1 MTRYKKQENLVYL
14 VNREILLLMR
24 MALLLNRGKN
34 RKRWKNKRRKNLAL
48 VRKKKKMMRM
58 KIWKQGD
65 LIRKV
70 KMMIVQGRVKEF
82 ISWWIW
88 LDKIKENI
96 LCMWIEC
103 RQVWLRMAISKID
116 HIRIYILH
124 NILKILIIPII
135 TISYKT
141 HLHTIKYRL
150 ILTQTH
156 TTIIITT
163 LIDKEYN
170 NILIIIVTLLNI
182 DSNLSITLKLIL
194 AMLLRSVSLTW
205 T

>member
-1 MTRYKKQENLVYL
+1 
-14 VNREILLLMR
+14 
-24 MALLLNRGKN
+24 
-34 RKRWKNKRRKNLAL
+34 
-48 VRKKKKMMRM
+48 
-58 KIWKQGD
+58 
-65 LIRKV
+65 
-70 KMMIVQGRVKEF
+70 MMIVQGRVKEF

-156 TTIIITT
+156 TTIITT